1 MITIIA
7 TSERVPHGPHEIT
20 FPPRSLISQKSL
32 NAPDMILIISCF
44 SLPCSLS
51 HCMVKK
57 KTTIKVSLR
66 SLLVDP
72 SKKKKELLSDDTLI
86 SLMKIID

>member
-51 HCMVKK
+51 LHGEEENYYQGK
-57 KTTIKVSLR
+57 SLP
-66 SLLVDP
+66 VDP
-72 SKKKKELLSDDTLI
+72 WKKKKELLSDDTLI